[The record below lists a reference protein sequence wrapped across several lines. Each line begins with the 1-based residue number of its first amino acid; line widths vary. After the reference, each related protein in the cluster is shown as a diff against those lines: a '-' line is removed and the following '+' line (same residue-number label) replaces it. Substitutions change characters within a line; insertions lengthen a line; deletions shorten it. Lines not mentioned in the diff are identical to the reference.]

1 MEGSGIFAF
10 MQPTAQPVVVP
21 SSPLDEGAK
30 QGSITNLGD
39 FMNRFKVP
47 EGFNPG
53 VSVNDVAPNVQD
65 AIGEEIN
72 QKCKGK

>member
-30 QGSITNLGD
+30 QGSITDLGD
-39 FMNRFKVP
+39 FMSRFKVP

-72 QKCKGK
+72 KKCKGE